1 MNKLYTLLI
10 TAAMLLSIP
19 AAAQT
24 FQEGTGFNGSATQTN
39 GAVTQGVVSYGLPA
53 STWTNETLSDVY
65 VGSYG
70 VGGSQTGSVG
80 FSSQM
85 ASTAGV
91 DETGNGSGYTG
102 GTTVAQGSLIQPNS
116 NTVGSWASGS
126 TAGNANV
133 YLTSDTGQNSYYMN
147 GSGSLTTGTSAL
159 IGNFTV
165 AANGGLSPTNGAF
178 ASSATT
184 GGFNFS
190 VFGAYTSG
198 LSIGWLGSGSTV
210 QTGYSQVSNLGNGF
224 SATSTATVTSTACPV
239 VTK

>member
-10 TAAMLLSIP
+10 AAAMLLSIP

-24 FQEGTGFNGSATQTN
+24 VQEGTGFNGSATQAN
-39 GAVTQGVVSYGLPA
+39 GAMTQGVVSYGLPS
-53 STWTNETLSDVY
+53 STWTGETLNGVY

-70 VGGSQTGSVG
+70 VGGSQAGYVG

-85 ASTAGV
+85 TSTSAD
-91 DETGNGSGYTG
+91 DETGNGSGYTS
-102 GTTVAQGSLIQPNS
+102 GTTVAWGNLIQGA
-116 NTVGSWASGS
+116 NTVGSQANGS

-184 GGFNFS
+184 GEFNFS
-190 VFGAYTSG
+190 VSG
-198 LSIGWLGSGSTV
+198 LTPNIGWLGNGSTV

-239 VTK
+239 VSK